1 MKEIHD
7 KENGGFVIRQRE
19 TSWFISLG
27 LLVVIVSFLG
37 GYFWG
42 QKRAISRFLNK
53 VEEESFADRI
63 TYSLY
68 TLTGKSIEEDQNNDA
83 SEDQEEEAAAESDE
97 KNSETPSESSIEAD
111 TPEVIYFA
119 NIVGFGT
126 LHAANNFVHKVNKMG
141 IPVMVKERSSQTQRG
156 KKIVWYQVV
165 TQDYSDKSELQKALA
180 DLQQKEHIKDIKIV
194 EKRKGNEA

>member
-7 KENGGFVIRQRE
+7 KENGGFTVPQHE
-19 TSWFISLG
+19 ASWFIGLG
-27 LLVVIVSFLG
+27 ILFMLLSFLG

-83 SEDQEEEAAAESDE
+83 SEDSEEETTSDTDEKAAEEQQQVITD
-97 KNSETPSESSIEAD
+97 TD

-141 IPVMVKERSSQTQRG
+141 IPVMVKERSSHTQRG